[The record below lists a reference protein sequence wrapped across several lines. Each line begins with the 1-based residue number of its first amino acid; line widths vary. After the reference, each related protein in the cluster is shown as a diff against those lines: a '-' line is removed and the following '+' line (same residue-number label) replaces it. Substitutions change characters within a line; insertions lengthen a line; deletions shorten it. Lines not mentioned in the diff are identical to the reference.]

1 MLTIE
6 QTGTAS
12 PRTVYTQA
20 LGKGR
25 ALIPEMRLLLQ
36 VWQPGE
42 SESSLAD
49 CALRHDVLGK
59 STARRVL
66 DVVRVFSRRLLQP
79 TDDAARHL
87 KPLVEPTAP
96 RQVFSDILFYYVSR
110 QDALL
115 LDFTILRYW
124 PAVREGR
131 LTMPNREVADL
142 IWEAEQDGRIARPWS
157 AEIKRDMAG
166 RVLGTL
172 SDFGLLEEFKPATR
186 RIAAYRAADGTVLYL
201 ATLFHVQGC
210 PDGLLA
216 DASAWQLFG
225 LEREDVWQRLEA
237 LAGDGWLIV
246 QRAGEVAHITW
257 RYSDPEEVIR
267 ALIRPR

>member
-1 MLTIE
+1 MLTFE
-6 QTGTAS
+6 G
-12 PRTVYTQA
+12 PRADTTHAVYTQA

-36 VWQPGE
+36 AWQPGE
-42 SESSLAD
+42 SESSLAERVLQQD
-49 CALRHDVLGK
+49 LLGK

-79 TDDAARHL
+79 SDGAARQL
-87 KPLVEPTAP
+87 KPLALLSAP
-96 RQVFSDILFYYVSR
+96 RQVLSDLLFYYTAL

-115 LDFTILRYW
+115 WDFTVLRYW

-131 LTMPNREVADL
+131 LTLANREVAEL
-142 IWEAEQDGRIARPWS
+142 LWEGEQNGRIARPWS

-172 SDFGLLEEFKPATR
+172 SDFGLLEEYRPATR
-186 RIAAYRAADGTVLYL
+186 RIALFRPADGTVLYL
-201 ATLFHVQGC
+201 ATLAHAQGH

-216 DASAWQLFG
+216 DEPAWRLFG
-225 LEREDVWQRLEA
+225 LEPHEVWQRLEQ
-237 LAGDGWLIV
+237 LAGDRWFVV
-246 QRAGEVAHITW
+246 QRAGQVAHITW
-257 RYSDPEEVIR
+257 RYSDPAEVIG
-267 ALIRPR
+267 ALVGSR

>member
-6 QTGTAS
+6 QPGKAS

-49 CALRHDVLGK
+49 RVLRHDVLVK

-96 RQVFSDILFYYVSR
+96 RQVFSDILFYYGAR
-110 QDALL
+110 HDALL
-115 LDFTILRYW
+115 WVTILRYW

-131 LTMPNREVADL
+131 LTMPSREVAEL

-201 ATLFHVQGC
+201 ATLLHVQGC

-216 DASAWQLFG
+216 DTSAWQLFG

-257 RYSDPEEVIR
+257 RYSDPEEVIG
-267 ALIRPR
+267 ALIGHR